1 MQLLAQEIEP
11 ENARLWRD
19 RAQMSAGN
27 ELVLSK
33 SQERAAVGSVHLYAD
48 PAAAARGSF
57 SVRSQAPPLS

>member
-33 SQERAAVGSVHLYAD
+33 SQERAAAGSVPLYAD
-48 PAAAARGSF
+48 PAAALRAGVS
-57 SVRSQAPPLS
+57 A